1 MEHINRLLEQWWYMA
16 LVDEKHRL
24 QNLIADYKETID
36 WLTWLK
42 KLNLEKEI
50 RKAEAILTYVN
61 GLKSQVLKII
71 INWE

>member
-36 WLTWLK
+36 WLIWVK
-42 KLNLEKEI
+42 RDKMQMEI
-50 RKAEAILTYVN
+50 IKAQKILDYVN
-61 GLKSQVLKII
+61 ALKSQTLKII